1 MITTRFQRGARILH
15 ASMAVAAVVVIPTA
29 ARPVDAAGIRN
40 CVDVTGR
47 AAPHVACYEAVWA
60 SGVQLRMTFS
70 NTQFRGVTPSDT
82 LDDFYVM
89 APQTDTA
96 QGSLPFPHDHV
107 VRDVPSHNHGAY
119 SVQLH
124 GFFVLCSEQGI
135 VTGACEPT
143 LSSIEGLG
151 TLPLAKT
158 VNGQPLTSVEPIEAA
173 ADAGLITLF
182 DTGAVLI
189 GTITAGK

>member
-1 MITTRFQRGARILH
+1 MIKIRFQR
-15 ASMAVAAVVVIPTA
+15 ASRVLLATMAVAALALVPTA
-29 ARPVDAAGIRN
+29 APPVDAAGLRN

-47 AAPHVACYEAVWA
+47 AAARIGCYEDVWA
-60 SGVQLRMTFS
+60 NGVELRMTFANS
-70 NTQFRGVTPSDT
+70 QFTGATPSDR
-82 LDDFYVM
+82 LDAFYVL

-107 VRDVPSHNHGAY
+107 VRDVPPQNHGAY

-124 GFFVLCSEQGI
+124 GFFVLCSAQGI
-135 VTGACEPT
+135 ATGSCVPT

-158 VNGQPLTSVEPIEAA
+158 VNGRMLTSVEPIEAA
-173 ADAGLITLF
+173 ADAELVTLF

-189 GTITAGK
+189 GTINTGK